1 MKSFFRWMTSSH
13 RQREH
18 ADAMWQMCRTEYK
31 NDAQW
36 VYHNIMKNGSSYE
49 DIRRMT
55 NGR

>member
-13 RQREH
+13 RRREH
-18 ADAMWQMCRTEYK
+18 ADAMWQMCCTEYK
-31 NDAQW
+31 NDAPW